1 MLSPLDLPLFVV
13 YSLAGTTAAALGK
26 TAMHRLRARQWSGAA
41 LAALATVASFGV
53 NFALLFVLLARID
66 MSVMVPVAVGLNLL
80 GAAAYSILV
89 FRERIGAWKAVGMV
103 LIAGG
108 VVLLSAGL

>member
-26 TAMHRLRARQWSGAA
+26 AAMHRVRARRWSAAA
-41 LAALATVASFGV
+41 LGAVATVATFGI

-80 GAAAYSILV
+80 GAAAYSILA
-89 FRERIGAWKAVGMV
+89 FRERIGTWKLIGML

-108 VVLLSAGL
+108 VALLSAGL